1 MEDKNILWVWAG
13 SDAVICQVPCFIDKL
28 VLTSDGVGAGTVT
41 IYNGFSTTGGLRLIM
56 SVLQNETRQINF
68 TKSMYMPRGIYLAFS
83 ANISGLLIGYHE
95 E

>member
-1 MEDKNILWVWAG
+1 MEDKNILWTWAA
-13 SDAVICQVPCFIDKL
+13 SDNVICQVPCFIDKL

-41 IYNGFSTTGGLRLIM
+41 IYNGFNTSGGLRLIM

-68 TKSMYMPRGIYLAFS
+68 AKPMYMNSGIYLTFS
-83 ANISGLLIGYHE
+83 ANISGLFIGYHE